1 MNSASPSALVPSP
14 ATDAHERQHSL
25 SDFRRFYLDHAG
37 FVRRV
42 VARLWGPSGDI
53 DDAVQEVFLVALRK
67 RTSFAGRAAPTTWL
81 YAIAQRVVMAARRRA
96 RVRRFF
102 GLHPA
107 ESHATPETP
116 QQIFEHRE
124 SSEHLYRLLDRLSDK
139 KRTVFVLFEL
149 EGLPGEEI
157 AHIVGCPLKTVWTR
171 LHHARRELKM
181 LASGFDAGFDAG
193 FDDRSHP

>member
-1 MNSASPSALVPSP
+1 VNSASPSALVSSS
-14 ATDAHERQHSL
+14 ATEAHERQLGL
-25 SDFRRFYLDHAG
+25 SDFRRFYGDHVE

-42 VARLWGPSGDI
+42 VARLWGPGGDI

-67 RTSFAGRAAPTTWL
+67 RASFAGRSAPSTWL

-102 GLHPA
+102 GLHLV
-107 ESHATPETP
+107 ESHPGPETP
-116 QQIFEHRE
+116 HQIFEHRE
-124 SSEHLYRLLDRLSDK
+124 SSEHLYRLLERISDK

-157 AHIVGCPLKTVWTR
+157 AKIVGCPLKTVWTR
-171 LHHARRELKM
+171 LHHARRELQG
-181 LASGFDAGFDAG
+181 LVASIDN
-193 FDDRSHP
+193 RSRP

>member
-1 MNSASPSALVPSP
+1 MNSARPSALVPSP
-14 ATDAHERQHSL
+14 ATEAHERQLGL
-25 SDFRRFYLDHAG
+25 SDFRRFYGDHVE

-42 VARLWGPSGDI
+42 VARLWGPGGDV

-67 RTSFAGRAAPTTWL
+67 RASFAGRCAPSTWL

-102 GLHPA
+102 GLHLA
-107 ESHATPETP
+107 ESRPSPETP

-124 SSEHLYRLLDRLSDK
+124 SSERLYRLLEKISDK
-139 KRTVFVLFEL
+139 KRTVFVLFEM

-171 LHHARRELKM
+171 LHHARRDLHR
-181 LASGFDAGFDAG
+181 LAAGIDN
-193 FDDRSHP
+193 RSQP